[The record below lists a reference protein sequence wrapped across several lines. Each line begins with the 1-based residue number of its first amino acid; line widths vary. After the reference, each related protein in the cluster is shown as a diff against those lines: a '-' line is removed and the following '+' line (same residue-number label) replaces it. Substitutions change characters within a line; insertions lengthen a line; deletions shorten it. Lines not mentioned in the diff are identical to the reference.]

1 MIPEVSGVSVPG
13 EQPTTQQNSRQ
24 ESLLYNNLATSVP
37 VLMKLIDETQGADDN
52 PEVSK

>member
-13 EQPTTQQNSRQ
+13 EQATTQQNSRQ
-24 ESLLYNNLATSVP
+24 ESLLDNNLAASVP
-37 VLMKLIDETQGADDN
+37 VLVKLIDEKKGAGDD